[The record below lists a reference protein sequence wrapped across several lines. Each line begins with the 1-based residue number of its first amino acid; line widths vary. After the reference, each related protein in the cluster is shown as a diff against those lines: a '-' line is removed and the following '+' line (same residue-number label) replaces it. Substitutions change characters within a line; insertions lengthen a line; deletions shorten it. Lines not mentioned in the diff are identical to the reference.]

1 VLEEPSTR
9 HAPAATDG
17 HDPSQDA
24 DGVDLNPTGRASTDE
39 PAPSWSTWLL
49 LASTPLVVLLT
60 YYLSF
65 LPHEYGHS
73 FAAWI
78 MGIKSSPWPI
88 IWGDTSFGNILIL
101 DKMNENVDY
110 DTAMASG
117 KNLAVAVVALA
128 GIGVNL
134 VLYLLV
140 RFVLPLWRTS
150 GRRLVAY
157 SALWFLFMQVGN
169 LYCYVPIRVA
179 SPHADMHNWVLGSH
193 QSFWWLYVVIGYLVL
208 WAMVDFYRTVLP
220 TSLDASRI
228 DIPAGRGVVL
238 VTATLLMF
246 GYFAGPGLM
255 MPDDI
260 SLFVSRTS
268 LLLIPVVICVSWRR
282 VVRSAH

>member
-1 VLEEPSTR
+1 MPLAASRRRWEDHVLEDPSTR
-9 HAPAATDG
+9 RAPAATDD
-17 HDPSQDA
+17 HAPSQD
-24 DGVDLNPTGRASTDE
+24 TD
-39 PAPSWSTWLL
+39 APSRSAWLL
-49 LASTPLVVLLT
+49 LASTPLVVLVT

-78 MGIKSSPWPI
+78 LGIKSSPWPI
-88 IWGDTSFGNILIL
+88 IWGDTSIGNILFL
-101 DKMNENVDY
+101 DKMDENVDY
-110 DTAMASG
+110 DAAMASG
-117 KNLAVAVVALA
+117 KNLAVAVVAVS
-128 GIGVNL
+128 GIGVNG
-134 VLYLLV
+134 VLYLLM
-140 RFVLPLWRTS
+140 RFVLPFWRS
-150 GRRLVAY
+150 SARRLVAY

>member
-1 VLEEPSTR
+1 VLEDPSTR
-9 HAPAATDG
+9 RAPAATDD
-17 HDPSQDA
+17 HAPSQD
-24 DGVDLNPTGRASTDE
+24 TD
-39 PAPSWSTWLL
+39 APSRSAWLL
-49 LASTPLVVLLT
+49 LASTPLVVLVT

-78 MGIKSSPWPI
+78 LGIKSSPWPI
-88 IWGDTSFGNILIL
+88 IWGDTSIGNILFL
-101 DKMNENVDY
+101 DKMDENVDY
-110 DTAMASG
+110 DAAMASG
-117 KNLAVAVVALA
+117 KNLAVAVVAVS
-128 GIGVNL
+128 GIGVNG
-134 VLYLLV
+134 VLYLLM
-140 RFVLPLWRTS
+140 RFVLPFWRS
-150 GRRLVAY
+150 SARRLVGY
-157 SALWFLFMQVGN
+157 SAFWFLFMQVGN

-220 TSLDASRI
+220 
-228 DIPAGRGVVL
+228 AGRGVVL

-260 SLFVSRTS
+260 SVFVSRTS
-268 LLLIPVVICVSWRR
+268 LLLIPVVILVSWRR